1 MGKGSKPRPIDIGR
15 EEFSKK
21 FDGIDWSNTKESSL
35 EKKKA
40 SKKNENKIL
49 PRGRKT
55 KE

>member
-21 FDGIDWSNTKESSL
+21 FDGIDWSNTKEGS
-35 EKKKA
+35 EKKA
-40 SKKNENKIL
+40 SKKNKNKIL